1 MQSQTTTLP
10 VSGTVARIAPAA
22 AAFLLG
28 LALFLTAGFAGA
40 TVLHNSTH
48 DTRHAFGLP
57 CH

>member
-1 MQSQTTTLP
+1 MLSQTQTL
-10 VSGTVARIAPAA
+10 SAAASSARIAPALA
-22 AAFLLG
+22 ALLLG

>member
-10 VSGTVARIAPAA
+10 VSGTAARIVPAA
-22 AAFLLG
+22 AALLLG
-28 LALFLTAGFAGA
+28 LALFRASGFAGA
-40 TVLHNSTH
+40 TVLHKSTH